1 MSAYLERISNKK
13 IIRTPQDENEKE
25 LLLFDAKKLALLK
38 EYDLAP
44 DSTYNPET
52 GELVIDYVGG
62 RFAIPE
68 ELEKLNEKLKQI
80 GLDGS
85 NLTPKDV
92 RVVDGKILVTNPRK
106 ILIKEKSADKY
117 VLTQP
122 KLAL

>member
-13 IIRTPQDENEKE
+13 IIRTPRDENEKE